1 MSRVKAERLD
11 AGWWRRTFA
20 SLRVRNYRRFF
31 VGQAIS
37 LVGTWMQTLAQAWLV
52 LQLTGSATMLGVVAA
67 VQTLP
72 MLLLAPYGGLIADRA
87 DKRRVLIATQSAMA
101 VLALVLGLLTLTG
114 TVRIWMVLATAA
126 ALGLTTSVDNPTR
139 QAFVPEMVGTTG
151 VGNAVSLNSVLVNAA
166 RAVGPAVAGL
176 LIVTVGVA
184 DCFLLN
190 AVSFVA
196 VIVALAGMD
205 ASALTRAK
213 RASAGPGRL
222 VEGLRYVRRTP
233 ELLTPLLM
241 MALVGTLSYEFQ
253 VVLPVLAKQ
262 TFGGNADAF
271 GFLTASLGAGAV
283 VGGPVVAGRGPRGLQ
298 AVVVASAA
306 FGGAM
311 LLAAMAPTLVLELAA
326 LVLVGAAS
334 ISFMA
339 QGNTT
344 LQLAATDSMRGRVM
358 ALWTVAFLGSTPI
371 GGPIVGYVS
380 QYAGPRWGLALGGVA
395 ALVAAGLGALG
406 RPRSPRWPSP
416 RQAPAR
422 RG

>member
-283 VGGPVVAGRGPRGLQ
+283 VGGLVVAGRGPRGLP

-306 FGGAM
+306 FGATM
-311 LLAAMAPTLVLELAA
+311 LLAALAPTLLVELAA
-326 LVLVGAAS
+326 LLLVGAAS

-339 QGNTT
+339 QGNTA

-380 QYAGPRWGLALGGVA
+380 QHAGPRWGLALGGVA
-395 ALVAAGLGALG
+395 ALAAAGLGAHG
-406 RPRSPRWPSP
+406 RPRAPR
-416 RQAPAR
+416 
-422 RG
+422 